1 MNKPITATIDQFSF
15 IIGRFLL
22 GLYFVMPGIM
32 KITGYTGTLELMV
45 AKGVPMAAVL
55 LPLTIA
61 MQVGLGLMLM
71 AGKQLR
77 VSALLLFGLT
87 ILINVFIHNFWALQ
101 GDPSY
106 AHELQNFVKNLGIA
120 AGLLVLASKQSS

>member
-1 MNKPITATIDQFSF
+1 MNNAIMLKVDQFSF
-15 IIGRFLL
+15 MVGRFLL
-22 GLYFVMPGIM
+22 GLYFVVPGIM
-32 KITGYTGTLELMV
+32 KVIGYSGTLELMV
-45 AKGVPMAAVL
+45 SKAVPLASVL
-55 LPLTIA
+55 LPLTVV
-61 MQVGLGLMLM
+61 MQIGLGALLM

-87 ILINVFIHNFWALQ
+87 ILINVFIHNFWALE

-120 AGLLVLASKQSS
+120 AGLLVLASKQAP